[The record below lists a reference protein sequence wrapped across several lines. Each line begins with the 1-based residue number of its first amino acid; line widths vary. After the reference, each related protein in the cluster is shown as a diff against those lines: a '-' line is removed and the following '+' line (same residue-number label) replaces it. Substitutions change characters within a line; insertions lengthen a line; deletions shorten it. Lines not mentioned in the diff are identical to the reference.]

1 MQGLIQGSEIV
12 AGVGLLA
19 LLVFL
24 VRLLRPPAGALQE
37 RAIVRFP
44 GAWIIVGLALTF
56 AFGTSI
62 ALIAVGL
69 GVLG

>member
-1 MQGLIQGSEIV
+1 MQWLIQGGEIV
-12 AGVGLLA
+12 AGVGLFAVLA
-19 LLVFL
+19 FV
-24 VRLLRPPAGALQE
+24 VMLLRPPAGTLQE

-56 AFGTSI
+56 AFGFSF
-62 ALIAVGL
+62 ALVAVGL

>member
-1 MQGLIQGSEIV
+1 MQWLVQGGEIV
-12 AGVGLLA
+12 AGVGLFA
-19 LLVFL
+19 LLIFVII
-24 VRLLRPPAGALQE
+24 LLRPPAGTLQE

-69 GVLG
+69 GILG